1 MMFSVGALK
10 RHLPMQHN
18 SDSSIAHQTQEKGSR
33 GKENYAWWGDK
44 ERHSVYIISISEMAC
59 NILVHHFRGL

>member
-1 MMFSVGALK
+1 
-10 RHLPMQHN
+10 MQHN
-18 SDSSIAHQTQEKGSR
+18 SDSSIAHQTQEKGSC

-44 ERHSVYIISISEMAC
+44 EPMEGHTVYIISISEMAC